1 MAHLTQCLALEWSP
15 LGVRVNAIAPGF
27 IDTPM
32 SSWMHGDAQ
41 TYTEYIA
48 RIPSRR
54 LGQPEDIAAAT
65 LYLAS
70 QASSYVTGHV
80 LMADGGVSKA

>member
-1 MAHLTQCLALEWSP
+1 MRESGQDVDCRALDVADPAAS
-15 LGVRVNAIAPGF
+15 RA
-27 IDTPM
+27 
-32 SSWMHGDAQ
+32 
-41 TYTEYIA
+41 YTEYIA